1 MISNVSSA
9 VCYDEKPQILRRES
23 RRLKENE
30 QVERV
35 QFHFRSIP
43 EMLKTLFLS
52 GTMVFILIG
61 KLFPDGFGCKAKRYI
76 TMEFACPDQLTYTAS
91 HHGCTLDWLIELN
104 ADDEQDIYFENAL
117 WKRIEEIL

>member
-1 MISNVSSA
+1 MIINVSSA

-52 GTMVFILIG
+52 GTMV
-61 KLFPDGFGCKAKRYI
+61 LF
-76 TMEFACPDQLTYTAS
+76 
-91 HHGCTLDWLIELN
+91 
-104 ADDEQDIYFENAL
+104 
-117 WKRIEEIL
+117 